1 VDWKAVRRFVRRR
14 FSREETVGLYFTL
27 SFLSCAAL
35 VVAFGVLAHE
45 VMEAGPQQAF
55 DVLVGGFL
63 AGARSQ
69 GLTRVMRAVTFLGD
83 WRFLIPGTGAVVAG
97 FLMRKHRVS
106 AILFGGSVVGG
117 MGLCSTLKISF
128 ARARPELWPALVQE
142 TTYSFPSGHSTMA
155 TVFFGGLVAVVFH
168 LSPRRR
174 DRILAVAVGAIV
186 VLGVATSRVY
196 LGAHW
201 ATDTFAGVMVG
212 LFWVSVYTAG
222 TELLVRPLGRLTSRK
237 PRSPGASRAG

>member
-1 VDWKAVRRFVRRR
+1 VDWKAIRAFVRRR

-27 SFLSCAAL
+27 SFLSCMVL
-35 VVAFGVLAHE
+35 IVVFGVLAHE
-45 VMEAGPQQAF
+45 VTEAGPQNPF

-63 AGARSQ
+63 AGVRSP
-69 GLTRVMRAVTFLGD
+69 GLTRFMRTMTRFGD
-83 WRFLIPGTGAVVAG
+83 WRLLLPGTAAVVAG
-97 FLMRKHRVS
+97 FLIRRHPVS
-106 AILFGGSVVGG
+106 ALLFAGSVVGG
-117 MGLCSTLKISF
+117 MGLCTGMKISY

-142 TTYSFPSGHSTMA
+142 TTYSFPSGHTTMA

-168 LSPRRR
+168 LSRRR
-174 DRILAVAVGAIV
+174 GYRVAAVIAGAVI

-201 ATDTFAGVMVG
+201 ATDTFAGMVVG

-222 TELLVRPLGRLTSRK
+222 TELLVRP
-237 PRSPGASRAG
+237 ASRVTSPKS